1 MHSHYSFQTECIS
14 LLNYTFVKFKL
25 NLIKHTA
32 IHVYKNLTCVLPE
45 KKNYALHRK
54 FPGGEARGLKSPTI
68 FLNKEPHLIIG
79 ISRGVGRGTELK
91 TCVTFLKR
99 LCQ

>member
-32 IHVYKNLTCVLPE
+32 IYKNLTCVLPE
-45 KKNYALHRK
+45 KKKIMPLTGNSKWERQ
-54 FPGGEARGLKSPTI
+54 
-68 FLNKEPHLIIG
+68 
-79 ISRGVGRGTELK
+79 GVSK
-91 TCVTFLKR
+91 A
-99 LCQ
+99 Q